1 MFFKDFVTWLYG
13 QPFVLFCCAFLGA
26 WVFMDI
32 VDASC
37 HPYDYDS
44 KDEKE

>member
-1 MFFKDFVTWLYG
+1 MFFKDFVTWLDR
-13 QPFVLFCCAFLGA
+13 QPFVLFGCAFLGA

-32 VDASC
+32 IDASR